1 MATKKSATK
10 VAKATKITKVSK
22 SPRQT
27 KRSSAKKQVNL
38 AAYAVSLITQ
48 GDWRFYTLTVP
59 SDILA
64 QCCYVSDRYKDPVE
78 GFQRRLDKKRAQ
90 EIADYIDSGLGTI
103 PSAVILSAQAAAE
116 FELTGRSKTVRFKVN
131 KKSFFVLDG
140 QHRIYGYS
148 LAKTPL
154 RVPVVIY
161 DKLTKDQEVRLF
173 IDINTKQRPVS
184 NELLLDIKRLAMYE
198 SNDERLLGQL
208 FDEFNGSPESVLA
221 GWLSPSEKQKG
232 KISRVTFNAAIRPA
246 LERFSSKEMESV
258 FPTLNSYIA
267 AVRQHLFD
275 KKVGATLSHPTVFR
289 AIFDMFPR
297 VARIVIDRKGDQF
310 GQADFYEALEPVF
323 RHARKSTFEAPGGSY
338 KALSKRLIQRLDL
351 EPIL

>member
-1 MATKKSATK
+1 MAIKKSAAK
-10 VAKATKITKVSK
+10 VAKVSRPPSK
-22 SPRQT
+22 ARSP
-27 KRSSAKKQVNL
+27 AKKKQPEH

-48 GDWRFYTLTVP
+48 GEWRFYTLTVP

-64 QCCYVSDRYKDPVE
+64 RCCYVSDRYKDPVE

-103 PSAVILSAQAAAE
+103 PSAVILSAQSAAE
-116 FELTGRSKTVRFKVN
+116 FELTGRSKTVRFSVN
-131 KKSFFVLDG
+131 EKSFFVLDG

-208 FDEFNGSPESVLA
+208 FDEFNVSPESVLS
-221 GWLSPSEKQKG
+221 GWLSPSERQKG

-246 LERFSSKEMESV
+246 LDRFSHKEIHSV
-258 FPTLNSYIA
+258 FPTLNGYVA
-267 AVRQHLFD
+267 AVRQHLSD
-275 KKVGATLSHPTVFR
+275 KKIGAALSHPTVFR

-310 GQADFYEALEPVF
+310 DQSDFFEALEPVF
-323 RHARKSTFEAPGGSY
+323 RNARKSTFEAPGGSY
-338 KALSKRLIQRLDL
+338 KALSKKMVQRLDL